1 MTTLSNTMDR
11 RLAQAVA
18 ATGRL
23 NAGGKRR
30 RAIAWL
36 TGSIDFLARGV
47 FWAWRNRKYITPIK
61 LANMAVVN
69 IEFLFKR
76 ERLIGRPY
84 KMKIESTNICN
95 TKCQLCPTGLGLRGR
110 RKGRMAYEQ
119 YTKLIKQTKSHLFA
133 LDLSMWGDPLVAP
146 DIYKMIGHAHQ
157 NGIWT
162 YISSNLHGF
171 KIAHRKQRDGTL
183 EDIDDATKLIT
194 SDLDM
199 LTCSLHGASQETFA
213 IYQPGKDFGD
223 ALAKVKHIV
232 ATKKKLNSST
242 PAIQLNF
249 VVTKHNEHEIEPFR
263 KMAEEMGCKPIFS
276 TASMNVRF
284 LDKDKKL
291 TPLGLADDVLAKKTK
306 DHLEDWLPENKDY
319 VLSAY
324 DEMRETGEH
333 RGEEFNGKK
342 SYNCSWPWRQSVI
355 NWDGSVAT
363 CCGSFEEREDIA
375 SVIEQPFSKVWN
387 SEKYRM
393 ARRSF
398 KKKLNEEQAEDN
410 PCATCPGFML

>member
-1 MTTLSNTMDR
+1 VTTLSNSLDR

-18 ATGRL
+18 TTGRWK
-23 NAGGKRR
+23 GDTPR
-30 RAIAWL
+30 RAPFAWV
-36 TGSIDFLARGV
+36 TGGVDFLARGV
-47 FWAWRNRKYITPIK
+47 FWAWRNRRYITPLK
-61 LANMAVVN
+61 MANMAVVN
-69 IEFLFKR
+69 IEFCLKR

-95 TKCQLCPTGLGLRGR
+95 TRCQLCPTGLGLRGR

-119 YTKLIKQTKSHLFA
+119 YTELIRQVKGHLFA

-146 DIYKMIGHAHQ
+146 DIYKMIGHAHR

-171 KIAHRKQRDGTL
+171 KIERRKQRDGSL
-183 EDIDDATKLIT
+183 EEQDDATKLIT
-194 SDLDM
+194 SGLDM

-213 IYQPGKDFGD
+213 IYQPGKDFGN
-223 ALAKVKHIV
+223 ALDKVKHIV
-232 ATKKKLNSST
+232 ATKRKLGSST

-249 VVTKHNEHEIEPFR
+249 VVTKHNEHEIEPF
-263 KMAEEMGCKPIFS
+263 KQLAEELGCKPIFS

-291 TPLGLADDVLAKKTK
+291 TPLGLADDVLAKKTQ
-306 DHLEDWLPENKDY
+306 DHLDDWLPENKDY

-324 DEMRETGEH
+324 EQMRETGTLRSDEY
-333 RGEEFNGKK
+333 NGKK
-342 SYNCSWPWRQSVI
+342 DYNCSWPWRQSVI

-375 SVIEQPFSKVWN
+375 SVTEQSFKKVWN
-387 SEKYRM
+387 SEKYRL

-398 KKKLNEEQAEDN
+398 KQKLSAEQSEDN
-410 PCATCPGFML
+410 PCAACPGFML

>member
-1 MTTLSNTMDR
+1 MTTLSNSLDR

-18 ATGRL
+18 TTGRWK
-23 NAGGKRR
+23 AGGKRR
-30 RAIAWL
+30 QAMAWL
-36 TGSIDFLARGV
+36 TGSVDFFARGI
-47 FWAWRNRKYITPIK
+47 FWAWRNRKYITPLK
-61 LANMAVVN
+61 MANMAVVN
-69 IEFLFKR
+69 VEFFFKR

-84 KMKIESTNICN
+84 SMKIESTNICN
-95 TKCQLCPTGLGLRGR
+95 TRCQLCPTGLGLRGR

-119 YTKLIKQTKSHLFA
+119 YTKLIEQVKRHLFS

-146 DIYKMIGHAHQ
+146 DIYKMIGHAHK

-171 KIAHRKQRDGTL
+171 KIEHRKQRDGSL
-183 EDIDDATKLIT
+183 EEIDDATKLIQ
-194 SDLDM
+194 SGLDM

-213 IYQPGKDFGD
+213 IYQPGKDFGN
-223 ALAKVKHIV
+223 ALDKVKHIV
-232 ATKKKLNSST
+232 ATKKRLGSNT

-263 KMAEEMGCKPIFS
+263 EMADSLGCKPIFS
-276 TASMNVRF
+276 TASMNIRF

-306 DHLEDWLPENKDY
+306 DHLDDWLPKNKDY

-324 DEMRETGEH
+324 DEMRESGTH
-333 RGEEFNGKK
+333 RSEEYNGKK
-342 SYNCSWPWRQSVI
+342 TYNCSWPWRQSVI

-375 SVIEQPFSKVWN
+375 SVIEQSFSKVWN

-398 KKKLNEEQAEDN
+398 KKRLDMTQSEDN